1 MFLYDLV
8 AVIPDSLYR
17 SNGIAQP
24 PHRQRE
30 RGGGSI
36 VLVLGRGGIGVTNSC
51 RYFWKSTAVIPE
63 IYGIGNPIL
72 VSYQ

>member
-30 RGGGSI
+30 RGGGFDSP
-36 VLVLGRGGIGVTNSC
+36 GIGER
-51 RYFWKSTAVIPE
+51 RYRCNQLLPVFLEV
-63 IYGIGNPIL
+63 NC
-72 VSYQ
+72 SYT